1 MVKNPVGARYLN
13 WRYLHDKRKQIW
25 PTVLLASMGLAG
37 VNNQFLEV
45 SNSAIGNG
53 GDTVMARQDLE
64 RTAGDLIAGGKGILA
79 ADETVPTLTKR
90 FATLKIESTE
100 DSRRAYREM
109 FFTTPDV
116 SAFISGVILQDET
129 IRQKNAAGTPL
140 VEVLSKQRIISGI
153 KVDTGA
159 KVLAGSSE
167 ETVTEGLDGL
177 RDRLKE
183 YASMGARFAKWRAVF
198 RISDTLPSP
207 MCVSVNAHALARYA
221 ALCQEKNIVPIVEP
235 EVLMDGAHTIERCE
249 EVTSSV
255 LHSVFDALFEQG
267 VRLEGM
273 LLKPNMVMSGKE
285 CRRQASVD
293 EVAAATLRCL
303 RRHVPA
309 AVPGIVFLSGGQ
321 SDVLATTHLNAINKL
336 DLPKPWKI
344 SFSYGRALQ
353 DPAIE
358 AWHGKQQN
366 LKAGQQAFYHRAKCN
381 SAATGGKYTSVL
393 EGKKSG
399 PEAAVHRSDWH
410 DD

>member
-1 MVKNPVGARYLN
+1 MER
-13 WRYLHDKRKQIW
+13 Q
-25 PTVLLASMGLAG
+25 GLE
-37 VNNQFLEV
+37 Q
-45 SNSAIGNG
+45 
-53 GDTVMARQDLE
+53 
-64 RTAGDLIAGGKGILA
+64 TATALIAKGKGILA

-90 FATLKIESTE
+90 FSTLKIESTE
-100 DSRRAYREM
+100 DSRRAYREL

-116 SAFISGVILQDET
+116 SEFISGVILQDET

-140 VEVLSKQRIISGI
+140 AEVLSKQGIIPGI

-159 KVLAGSSE
+159 KVLAGSPE
-167 ETVTEGLDGL
+167 EKVTEGLDGL

-183 YASMGARFAKWRAVF
+183 YRALGARFAKWRAVI
-198 RISDTLPSP
+198 RITDTLPSP
-207 MCVSVNAHALARYA
+207 MCISANAHALARYA
-221 ALCQEKNIVPIVEP
+221 AICQEQNIVPIVEP
-235 EVLMDGAHTIERCE
+235 EVLMDGSHTIERCE
-249 EVTSSV
+249 EVTNSV
-255 LHSVFDALFEQG
+255 LHAVFHALFEQG

-273 LLKPNMVMSGKE
+273 LLKPNMVISGKE

-293 EVAAATLRCL
+293 EVATATLGCL

-321 SDVLATTHLNAINKL
+321 SDVLATAHLNAINRL
-336 DLPKPWKI
+336 DLLKPWTI

-358 AWHGKQQN
+358 AWRGKQQN
-366 LKAGQQAFYHRAKCN
+366 VKSGQQAFYFRAKCN
-381 SAATGGKYTSVL
+381 SASALGKYTPGL

-399 PEAAVHRSDWH
+399 GETAVHRSDWH